1 MSSATVVPRTRP
13 YMRARHQVALG
24 LRLEFAEVGRARRE
38 VRDCLVAWRRDEA
51 VDSALLVVS
60 ELVGNALRHA
70 PNSVIGLT
78 VTAGGGE
85 VLVEVRDGSRKPP
98 VMEPHPDP
106 YSETGRGLPL
116 VHALSRDWG
125 WAPHEDGTKTTW
137 AVLPALEREPA

>member
-1 MSSATVVPRTRP
+1 MSSVTLVPRTRP
-13 YMRARHQVALG
+13 YMRARHQVSLG
-24 LRLEFAEVGRARRE
+24 LRPESAEVGRARRE
-38 VRDCLVAWRRDEA
+38 VRDCLVAWRQDEA
-51 VDSALLVVS
+51 ADSVLLVLS

-70 PNSVIGLT
+70 PGPAVGLA
-78 VTAGGGE
+78 VTAGSGE

-98 VMEPHPDP
+98 VMDPHPDP
-106 YSETGRGLPL
+106 YGETGRGLSL